1 MTKRARWFGVA
12 VALTGVMVTGS
23 MFLAHRTST
32 PAKPMRADSMTPQLS
47 DEAITD
53 ALRRANVPVVN
64 LVVRNVG
71 GIVIVRGLG
80 LTADGERAAAAV
92 RALGFK
98 RVANLVQP
106 AAAFDDESLRREAE
120 RQLTSTRSLD
130 GCTLRVSCNR
140 GVILLQGSV
149 HSDLQEDVARHALK
163 NVKGAQQVQVE
174 LDRV

>member
-1 MTKRARWFGVA
+1 MTKRARWSAVA
-12 VALTGVMVTGS
+12 VALTGVIVTGS
-23 MFLAHRTST
+23 MFLAHRTSA
-32 PAKPMRADSMTPQLS
+32 PAKPMHADSMTPQLS

-53 ALRRANVPVVN
+53 ALRKANVPVAN

-71 GIVIVRGLG
+71 GIVLVRGLG
-80 LTADGERAAAAV
+80 LTADGERAAAAI

-106 AAAFDDESLRREAE
+106 VTFDDESLRREAE
-120 RQLTSTRSLD
+120 RQLASTRSLD

-140 GVILLQGSV
+140 GVIRLQGTV
-149 HSDLQEDVARHALK
+149 HSDLQEDVARQTLK
-163 NVKGAQQVQVE
+163 NVKGAHQVQVE